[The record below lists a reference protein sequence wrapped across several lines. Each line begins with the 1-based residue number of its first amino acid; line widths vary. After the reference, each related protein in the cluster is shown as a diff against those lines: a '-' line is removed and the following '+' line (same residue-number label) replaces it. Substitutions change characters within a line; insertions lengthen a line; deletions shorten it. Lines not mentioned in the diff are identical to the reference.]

1 MARTTFS
8 GPVASTNGFIPTSAV
23 AIDVTPAA
31 AITAAQLA
39 TGKITSTSAAAVAIT
54 LPAAATAGT
63 VQGLVPA
70 VNAVA
75 GQEFI
80 FIVDNTA
87 GANTVTLTLGA
98 GGAVSGLGA
107 AVGATFGLLTITAA
121 QDVAKCSLIFT
132 GGDGITPG
140 SATGY
145 RYTRLA

>member
-1 MARTTFS
+1 MSRTTFS
-8 GPVASTNGFIPTSAV
+8 GPVASTNGFIPTSFV
-23 AIDVTPAA
+23 AINVTPAA
-31 AITAAQLA
+31 AITVAQLA

-54 LPAAATAGT
+54 LPTAALLSTGIA
-63 VQGLVPA
+63 
-70 VNAVA
+70 AVA

-80 FIVDNTA
+80 FIVDNT
-87 GANTVTLTLGA
+87 GGNTVTLTLGA

>member
-1 MARTTFS
+1 MSRTTFS
-8 GPVASTNGFIPTSAV
+8 GPVASTNGFIPTSFV

-31 AITAAQLA
+31 ALTVAQLS
-39 TGKITSTSAAAVAIT
+39 TGIA
-54 LPAAATAGT
+54 
-63 VQGLVPA
+63 
-70 VNAVA
+70 AVA

-107 AVGATFGLLTITAA
+107 LVGATFGLLTITAA
-121 QDVAKCSLIFT
+121 ADIAKCSLIFT

>member
-1 MARTTFS
+1 MSRTTFS
-8 GPVASTNGFIPTSAV
+8 GPVASTNGFIPTSFV
-23 AIDVTPAA
+23 AINVTPGVAL
-31 AITAAQLA
+31 TVAQLA

-54 LPAAATAGT
+54 LPTAALLSTGIA
-63 VQGLVPA
+63 
-70 VNAVA
+70 AVA

-80 FIVDNTA
+80 FIVDNT
-87 GANTVTLTLGA
+87 GGNTVTLTLGA

-121 QDVAKCSLIFT
+121 QDIAKCSLIFT

>member
-1 MARTTFS
+1 MSRTTFS
-8 GPVASTNGFIPTSAV
+8 GPVASTNGFIPTSFV

-31 AITAAQLA
+31 ALTVAQLT

-54 LPAAATAGT
+54 LPTAALLSTGIA
-63 VQGLVPA
+63 
-70 VNAVA
+70 AVA

-107 AVGATFGLLTITAA
+107 LVGATFGLLTITAA
-121 QDVAKCSLIFT
+121 QDIAKCSLIFT

>member
-23 AIDVTPAA
+23 AINVTPAA

-54 LPAAATAGT
+54 LPTAALLSTGIA
-63 VQGLVPA
+63 
-70 VNAVA
+70 AVA

-107 AVGATFGLLTITAA
+107 LVGATFGLLTITAA
-121 QDVAKCSLIFT
+121 ADIAKCSLIFT

>member
-1 MARTTFS
+1 MSRTTFS
-8 GPVASTNGFIPTSAV
+8 GPVASTNGFIPTSFV
-23 AIDVTPAA
+23 AINVTPVPA
-31 AITAAQLA
+31 AITVAQLA

-54 LPAAATAGT
+54 LPTAALLSTGIA
-63 VQGLVPA
+63 
-70 VNAVA
+70 AVA

-80 FIVDNTA
+80 FIVDNT
-87 GANTVTLTLGA
+87 GGNTVTLTLGA